1 MIEYIK
7 GELTE
12 LTPAMAVV
20 EAAGVGYGLGI
31 TLNTYTA
38 LQKYGQGKEVKIYV
52 HEQLVTGGRDDSFT
66 LFGFSTKQE
75 RELYRLLI
83 TVNGVGGNTARMIL
97 SATTPGDLCNT
108 ISSGNEKMLKTV
120 KGIGPKAA
128 QRIILELKDKIVSL
142 GIAQELHVTAGTAAL
157 PGVNSEVRDEAV
169 AALTALGFSPAPS
182 AKVVT
187 ELLQGTPDLPVEQVI
202 KQALKLIK

>member
-1 MIEYIK
+1 MVEYVK

-20 EAAGVGYGLGI
+20 EAAGVGYGLII

-38 LQKYGQGKEVKIYV
+38 LQGKREVKVYV
-52 HEQLVTGGRDDSFT
+52 HEQLVTGGRDDAFT
-66 LFGFSTKQE
+66 FYGFATKQE

-97 SATTPGDLCNT
+97 SATTPGDLCNV
-108 ISSGNEKMLKTV
+108 ISSGNEKMLKTI

-128 QRIILELKDKIVSL
+128 QRIILELRDKIVSL
-142 GIAQELHVTAGTAAL
+142 GIAPENNIFAEAGPKVNQEI
-157 PGVNSEVRDEAV
+157 RDEAV
-169 AALTALGFSPAPS
+169 AALTALGFSPAPA

-187 ELLQGTPDLPVEQVI
+187 DILKSNADIRVEQVI
-202 KQALKLIK
+202 KMALKMIK

>member
-7 GELTE
+7 GILTE

-20 EAAGVGYGLGI
+20 EAGGVGYGLGI
-31 TLNTYTA
+31 TLNTYTV
-38 LQKYGQGKEVKIYV
+38 LQKYSQKEVKIYV

-66 LFGFSTKQE
+66 LYGFSGKQE

-108 ISSGNEKMLKTV
+108 IASGNEKMLKTV

-142 GIAQELHVTAGTAAL
+142 GIAQELHVTTGEQGGAS
-157 PGVNSEVRDEAV
+157 VNAEVRDEAV

-187 ELLQGTPDLPVEQVI
+187 ELLQKEPDMPVEQVI
-202 KQALKLIK
+202 KQALKLVK

>member
-1 MIEYIK
+1 MVEYIK

-12 LTPAMAVV
+12 LNPALAVI
-20 EAAGVGYGLGI
+20 EAAGVGYALGI

-38 LQKYGQGKEVKIYV
+38 LQKNGLNHEAKLYV
-52 HEQLVTGGRDDSFT
+52 HEQLLTGGRDDSFT
-66 LFGFSTKQE
+66 FFGFATKQE

-97 SATTPGDLCNT
+97 SATTPGDLCNV

-142 GIAQELHVTAGTAAL
+142 GIAQELHVTAGNNAASNI
-157 PGVNSEVRDEAV
+157 NSDVRDEAV

-187 ELLQGTPDLPVEQVI
+187 EILSKEPETPVTQVI
-202 KQALKLIK
+202 KMALKMIK

>member
-12 LTPAMAVV
+12 LTPALAVV

-31 TLNTYTA
+31 TLNTYTS
-38 LQKYGQGKEVKIYV
+38 LQKHGTGKEVKVFV

-83 TVNGVGGNTARMIL
+83 TVNGIGGNTARMVL
-97 SATTPGDLCNT
+97 SATTPGDLCNVIAT
-108 ISSGNEKMLKTV
+108 GNEKMLKTV

-128 QRIILELKDKIVSL
+128 QRIILELRDKIVSL
-142 GIAQELHVTAGTAAL
+142 GIAQELHAAAGGDKGAS
-157 PGVNSEVRDEAV
+157 VNSAVRDEAV

-187 ELLQGTPDLPVEQVI
+187 EILQQEPDCDVAQVI
-202 KQALKLIK
+202 KKALKMIK